1 MKPDEGKHGFSLKG
15 LRLLVLKAIESIPTT
30 KMLLTVWFN
39 LLYTWN
45 LAARLTS
52 VTNLTT
58 NCFKMGTDYFTVNF
72 AHTKCDQTGE
82 KTWPKS
88 IYSNPLE
95 PALCPFLILALV
107 VICNGGE
114 LGDSS
119 SELLLGIS
127 SSSSDTFTNWLGNL
141 MQSLTD
147 EELFLMDVERNGLGD
162 AKDY

>member
-1 MKPDEGKHGFSLKG
+1 
-15 LRLLVLKAIESIPTT
+15 
-30 KMLLTVWFN
+30 
-39 LLYTWN
+39 
-45 LAARLTS
+45 
-52 VTNLTT
+52 
-58 NCFKMGTDYFTVNF
+58 MGTDYFTVNF

-88 IYSNPLE
+88 IYSYPLE
-95 PALCPFLILALV
+95 PALCQFLILALV
-107 VICNGGE
+107 VIYNGGE

-147 EELFLMDVERNGLGD
+147 E
-162 AKDY
+162 